1 MAGLSGHFYL
11 EVSPILI
18 MQASRFIAQRLL
30 PGQGAQNPFSG
41 PVVRIAIIAVAL
53 SIGMMGITV
62 ATGRGLQQKIR
73 EKLAA
78 FNGHIQIQAFTDNA
92 SEVSVQPI
100 DTQQPFYPHPAPY
113 FNSIDR
119 IDAVVLKA
127 GMLRTRD
134 AFEGIVFKGLD
145 RNYPFARLQPFLTAG
160 RMPRFGATTSDE
172 VLLSSTLA
180 SKLQLKPGQQVT
192 AYFMKSQS
200 EGYYARTFT
209 IVGLYHSGIQ
219 EFDALHVLGDIRHA
233 QRMNH
238 WSPHQV
244 GRFELFATDWDQLP
258 QITADVYAK
267 TGSWLDARSIAD
279 TYYFIFEWL
288 KLFDLNIW
296 MIIGI
301 MLLVSTINMVVLLLV
316 LILERTKMIGLLK
329 ALGMP
334 HGQLRQLFLHLS
346 LHILWRGLCW
356 GNAIALLLLGI
367 QWQWHLVQLP
377 PENYYVTT
385 APVVFEPLWWIG
397 LNVGTLLVCLLVLLI
412 PARMIAS
419 ISPAKVMHFE

>member
-1 MAGLSGHFYL
+1 
-11 EVSPILI
+11 
-18 MQASRFIAQRLL
+18 MQVSRFIAQRLL

-53 SIGMMGITV
+53 SIGMMMVTV

-100 DTQQPFYPHPAPY
+100 STHQPFFPHPQPY
-113 FNSIDR
+113 LPGIAR

-127 GMLRTRD
+127 GMLRTQQ
-134 AFEGIVFKGLD
+134 AFEGMVFKGVN
-145 RNYPFARLQPFLTAG
+145 RSYPFDRLLPYITAG
-160 RMPRFGATTSDE
+160 RMPRFGDAMSDE
-172 VLLSSTLA
+172 VLLSTTLA
-180 SKLQLKPGQQVT
+180 KRLQLRVGQNVS
-192 AYFMKSQS
+192 AFFMKTES
-200 EGYYARTFT
+200 EGYFARSFT
-209 IVGLYHSGIQ
+209 IVGLYDSGIQ
-219 EFDALHVLGDIRHA
+219 EFDALHVLGDIRHV

-238 WSPHQV
+238 WRPDQV
-244 GRFELFATDWDQLP
+244 GRFELFATDWEQLP
-258 QITADVYAK
+258 QTTAAVYAK

-288 KLFDLNIW
+288 KLFDINIW

-334 HGQLRQLFLHLS
+334 QTQLRQLFLHLA
-346 LHILWRGLCW
+346 LHILGRGLLW
-356 GNAIALLLLGI
+356 GNAVALLLLGV
-367 QWQWHLVQLP
+367 QWKWQWVHLP

-385 APVVFEPLWWIG
+385 APVAFEPLWWIG
-397 LNVGTLLVCLLVLLI
+397 LNLGTVLVCLLVLLI

-419 ISPAKVMHFE
+419 ISPARVMHFD